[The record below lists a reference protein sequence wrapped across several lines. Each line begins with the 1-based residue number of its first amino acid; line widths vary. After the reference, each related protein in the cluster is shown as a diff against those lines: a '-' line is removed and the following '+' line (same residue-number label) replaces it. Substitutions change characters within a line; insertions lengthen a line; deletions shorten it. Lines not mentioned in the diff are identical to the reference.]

1 MGKRCRLMRVS
12 FSSVARIL
20 AMSGARLAVIALSRR
35 AGGGIRLWDSLNMAT
50 DFFFQQIIVQE
61 LCHNWI
67 AAFVLRRSNT
77 FSLVTKFYPVN
88 LRRRETS
95 RIEAGADFARERILQ
110 MTWL

>member
-1 MGKRCRLMRVS
+1 
-12 FSSVARIL
+12 
-20 AMSGARLAVIALSRR
+20 MSGACRVAVIAFARR
-35 AGGGIRLWDSLNMAT
+35 AGGVNRLWDSLNIAT
-50 DFFFQQIIVQE
+50 VFFLQAIVVHE